1 MIHDSDSQCGDRLSA
16 RAALLLKKKGDPLE
30 GAEEDDPLFKGFTT
44 IYIYQLTSKFNFKKF
59 LQSGQYS
66 DVEFS
71 VKPEKFPIS
80 KTFKAHRQLLA
91 LRNEVFAAMFY
102 GQLPE
107 KDVVVITDLHPDGFY
122 GLLKYLYTGKPK
134 IKSTKEAMY
143 TRTAADKYLEPYLAL
158 SCSEYIRAHV
168 TAEQVCHVIDYS
180 LLAGG
185 RDVDSVAGRLLE
197 EHPEAV
203 LASDAFTDC
212 LQETVHFVLDK
223 VTNVPEMSV
232 VLAVHRWAQ
241 AFCQKITTT
250 NDKPVDVK
258 TAIAPFMPKLRFLA
272 LTPEEFINFN
282 ASGETRGLLD
292 KDDAFAIMSAISN
305 NTAFGLPSWTC
316 KETKPRSDTKVE
328 SC

>member
-1 MIHDSDSQCGDRLSA
+1 MLA
-16 RAALLLKKKGDPLE
+16 
-30 GAEEDDPLFKGFTT
+30 
-44 IYIYQLTSKFNFKKF
+44 FNFKKF

-305 NTAFGLPSWTC
+305 NTGVRVAIMDLQGDKATFRHQSGELLAAFHAL
-316 KETKPRSDTKVE
+316 EDRVFVE
-328 SC
+328 YGEKSFCALTTTLHVVKRAW